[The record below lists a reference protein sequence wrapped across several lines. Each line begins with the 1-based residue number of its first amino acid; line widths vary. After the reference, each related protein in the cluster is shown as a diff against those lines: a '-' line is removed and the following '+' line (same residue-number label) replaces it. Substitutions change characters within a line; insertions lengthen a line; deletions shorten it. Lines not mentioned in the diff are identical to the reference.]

1 MIARI
6 PKSRIGINFAIMLF
20 LTAGLNGCLGSSD
33 GVDVN
38 EERVPIVLALDSNLE
53 SASGIF
59 DDPLLSTFESS
70 PRLSVGT
77 YPVDSE
83 AAKIEAL
90 RFGHIDVALV
100 DGATAWMGWKEY
112 GLKCWPQRSISRA
125 ELITMP
131 TRGSD
136 RQIQSQLLILTEIKT
151 QILSSYSRGGS
162 PASQDGQI
170 QSGHCCRWVSCLA

>member
-6 PKSRIGINFAIMLF
+6 PKSRIGINFAILLF

-70 PRLSVGT
+70 LD
-77 YPVDSE
+77 YPWVLTLW
-83 AAKIEAL
+83 IL
-90 RFGHIDVALV
+90 R
-100 DGATAWMGWKEY
+100 
-112 GLKCWPQRSISRA
+112 PQRLR
-125 ELITMP
+125 
-131 TRGSD
+131 
-136 RQIQSQLLILTEIKT
+136 
-151 QILSSYSRGGS
+151 
-162 PASQDGQI
+162 
-170 QSGHCCRWVSCLA
+170 H

>member
-6 PKSRIGINFAIMLF
+6 PKSRIGINLAILLF
-20 LTAGLNGCLGSSD
+20 LSAGLNGCLGSSD
-33 GVDVN
+33 GVDVD
-38 EERVPIVLALDSNLE
+38 EERVPILLALNSNLE

-59 DDPLLSTFESS
+59 DDPLLSTLESS

-100 DGATAWMGWKEY
+100 DGATAWMGWK
-112 GLKCWPQRSISRA
+112 LS
-125 ELITMP
+125 LIH
-131 TRGSD
+131 
-136 RQIQSQLLILTEIKT
+136 I
-151 QILSSYSRGGS
+151 
-162 PASQDGQI
+162 
-170 QSGHCCRWVSCLA
+170 